1 MESPPIIMGSPPDSL
16 SPPMTGKNKISPPNI
31 FGSKTCKSPH
41 GDGGGDETMN
51 MNFSHTD
58 EVKIQN
64 NIFNQYCI
72 ITSG

>member
-41 GDGGGDETMN
+41 GDGGGDETMYIID
-51 MNFSHTD
+51 FSG
-58 EVKIQN
+58 V
-64 NIFNQYCI
+64 CI
-72 ITSG
+72 CLTEHNEET